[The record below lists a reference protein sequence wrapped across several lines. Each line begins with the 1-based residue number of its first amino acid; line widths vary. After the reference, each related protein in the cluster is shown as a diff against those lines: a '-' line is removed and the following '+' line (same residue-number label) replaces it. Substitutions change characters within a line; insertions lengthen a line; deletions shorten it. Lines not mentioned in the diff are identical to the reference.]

1 MNGATWTRLP
11 GPCTVADRPDDLATL
26 RLAIALADTGDLG
39 AAGRMAG
46 IGKRTAAARIAQLER
61 QTGAVLF
68 DHSGERVRP
77 TAAGDAFIAEIR
89 LAFASLGR
97 ARRLALDVA
106 DMPDAIGIGV
116 TADALAGPVRD
127 LLEDPV
133 WIDEGFA
140 VRLNV
145 LPAPDQT
152 AALAEGRIAMGF
164 LAPPLPVLP
173 RLASKVIASSKWS
186 AVVPD
191 AEARLRKTV
200 SLSNL
205 ARKPLVML
213 ARDRAALAIDG
224 VMAALGA
231 TGVRPVIAQEAP
243 DWAGVIAQVALGLG
257 SALVPSSIA
266 KRLSVQGATVM
277 PLVEAEDLPPW
288 TTSAVWLP
296 QPAGTRAARA
306 IAIVR
311 SRQG

>member
-1 MNGATWTRLP
+1 MTDGP
-11 GPCTVADRPDDLATL
+11 GDLATL
-26 RLAIALADTGDLG
+26 RLAVALVDTGDLG
-39 AAGRMAG
+39 AAGRAAG
-46 IGKRTAAARIAQLER
+46 IGRRTAAARIAQLER

-68 DHSGERVRP
+68 DHSGVRVRLTP
-77 TAAGDAFIAEIR
+77 AGEAFIAEIR

-97 ARRLALDVA
+97 AQRLAQEVA
-106 DMPDAIGIGV
+106 EAPDAIGIG
-116 TADALAGPVRD
+116 TSADALVSAVCD

-133 WIDEGFA
+133 WVDEGFA
-140 VRLNV
+140 VRLDI
-145 LPAPDQT
+145 LSAQEQS
-152 AALAEGRIAMGF
+152 AALSEGRIALGF
-164 LAPPLPVLP
+164 VAPPLPVLP
-173 RLASKVIASSKWS
+173 RLSSKVVAVSKWS

-205 ARKPLVML
+205 SRKPLIML
-213 ARDRAALAIDG
+213 ARDRAALAVDG

-231 TGVRPVIAQEAP
+231 TGARPIIAQEAP
-243 DWAGVIAQVALGLG
+243 DWAGVVALVALGLG
-257 SALVPSSIA
+257 SALVPSIVA

-277 PLVEAEDLPPW
+277 PLVEAEHLPPW
-288 TTSAVWLP
+288 TTTAIWLP